1 MATDDVIET
10 LTSPGGR
17 TDVLAEGV
25 DEQGPYVRFR
35 HRTRHQG
42 RMAGPHWHPALT
54 ERFTLVGG
62 ALRIVLDGQVMTP
75 MSGETI
81 TMAPHRVHEFGHDGD
96 GELVFDHEVR
106 PPGQHRAMFE
116 LMHALDATGR
126 LTRAGLPR
134 DPLASDPVLWRVA
147 ELVQTPVAGLGA
159 LAHHGGLRVGPPGPD
174 PAGSQ
179 RASVVPGGLNQQPTG
194 VAIAGLGD
202 RALGAPAAGGVL
214 GGHQPEV
221 GADSGAGEP
230 APVGHLDTQPG
241 ALLRSVSLGA
251 R

>member
-81 TMAPHRVHEFGHDGD
+81 TVAPHRVHEFGHDGD

-134 DPLASDPVLWRVA
+134 NPLAIGLLWGM
-147 ELVQTPVAGLGA
+147 QDGYI
-159 LAHHGGLRVGPPGPD
+159 VGPPPWL
-174 PAGSQ
+174 Q
-179 RASVVPGGLNQQPTG
+179 NVLLGGLDRL
-194 VAIAGLGD
+194 ARRLGLHRRLATAVGRDPHRWD
-202 RALGAPAAGGVL
+202 R
-214 GGHQPEV
+214 
-221 GADSGAGEP
+221 
-230 APVGHLDTQPG
+230 PG
-241 ALLRSVSLGA
+241 PG
-251 R
+251 